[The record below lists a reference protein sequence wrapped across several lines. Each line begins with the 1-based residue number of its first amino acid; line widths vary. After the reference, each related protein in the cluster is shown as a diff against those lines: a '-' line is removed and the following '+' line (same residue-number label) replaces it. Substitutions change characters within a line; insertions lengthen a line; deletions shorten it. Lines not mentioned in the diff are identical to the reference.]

1 MWIPAELAY
10 GSYGA
15 GNGMIGPNEAL
26 EFKVELLEV
35 VPSAAPEAPVA
46 E

>member
-1 MWIPAELAY
+1 
-10 GSYGA
+10 
-15 GNGMIGPNEAL
+15 MIGPNEAL

-35 VPSAAPEAPVA
+35 VRTAAPEAPAA